1 MKAQQLINKINR
13 ICKDN
18 GVSPKTVDVNF
29 RWSEDSDVWQLKR
42 VEEDLFDAKTNKTLT
57 SITLLPPESDLR

>member
-29 RWSEDSDVWQLKR
+29 RWSEDGDVWQLKR

-57 SITLLPPESDLR
+57 SITLFPPESDLR